1 MSGTCSC
8 SPPCLNLLYDRR
20 VLALVSSPIYGDE
33 NTISG
38 LAVLAVLLAWC
49 SCVGRRSPRLS
60 VRGSPRRSSFVP
72 TPSSWDGVVIIGS
85 SLAAACLSC
94 LSPRFAVPVRRRSRF
109 ALLQDGQGD
118 AASAFRR
125 RGRGVPIGFS
135 SACGSG
141 LVLLAPSYP
150 YRRGGGCD
158 AALACGRTGWR
169 AWSALLLGDVAVVPS
184 FLLIA
189 PLLLSPHHD
198 VLFFF
203 SFLLSISPDP
213 LVGGSLLL
221 ACLPHMVPPP
231 PGRGMCE
238 RVIDLRLRAGRRFA
252 CFLSCRA
259 ALLLSL
265 VRFRLACCSGLPLV
279 SRFSSLPG
287 SGLVRL
293 RRVPSVSPCAF
304 SSRAFLA
311 SLLLSAPSHLSGS
324 VGSSSFACPSP
335 LLGDS
340 VAVSCHPIG
349 VPPCFAPSA
358 SAFRRSLS
366 ARLVSSSRSSLSR
379 RPPPPP
385 PRLSVCLLRQSRS
398 RGVSCRSRPY
408 GPRTVSLRFAHHPA
422 LLVVGRGGLLCR
434 SSWSLFLGANRLAPC
449 PRLPCLL
456 SPRYRAGWRR
466 LSGACLVARAC
477 LLRVACLPR
486 PGLVR

>member
-1 MSGTCSC
+1 MEMKTQS
-8 SPPCLNLLYDRR
+8 R
-20 VLALVSSPIYGDE
+20 VLPSLRCC
-33 NTISG
+33 
-38 LAVLAVLLAWC
+38 LLGVPAWV
-49 SCVGRRSPRLS
+49 VGRPVCRFVVRL
-60 VRGSPRRSSFVP
+60 VGHRLF
-72 TPSSWDGVVIIGS
+72 
-85 SLAAACLSC
+85 
-94 LSPRFAVPVRRRSRF
+94 
-109 ALLQDGQGD
+109 LL
-118 AASAFRR
+118 RR
-125 RGRGVPIGFS
+125 RGTVSSLSGRRLPLLACLASRLGLRCRFGGVLASPFYKTGRAMLLRRSGGVGGAFPSVSRRRGVPAWF
-135 SACGSG
+135 
-141 LVLLAPSYP
+141 LLAPSYP

-203 SFLLSISPDP
+203 FLSSFPFRPTLSSGV
-213 LVGGSLLL
+213 LSCLL
-221 ACLPHMVPPP
+221 ASYGPPP

-379 RPPPPP
+379 RPPP
-385 PRLSVCLLRQSRS
+385 
-398 RGVSCRSRPY
+398 RPDC
-408 GPRTVSLRFAHHPA
+408 RFACFANLGLVASRVGLA
-422 LLVVGRGGLLCR
+422 LTVLVRFR
-434 SSWSLFLGANRLAPC
+434 SVSPIT
-449 PRLPCLL
+449 PPCL
-456 SPRYRAGWRR
+456 S
-466 LSGACLVARAC
+466 
-477 LLRVACLPR
+477 
-486 PGLVR
+486 